1 MPYNLRKIRDRINKA
16 IRSTI
21 VSSISVFK
29 SNNNIMLFI
38 IKESFLDYIVLKLRE
53 IGYLII
59 YSRDLKRQSLG

>member
-1 MPYNLRKIRDRINKA
+1 LSIL
-16 IRSTI
+16 
-21 VSSISVFK
+21 VSK

-59 YSRDLKRQSLG
+59 YRRDLKRQSLG

>member
-1 MPYNLRKIRDRINKA
+1 MLYNLRKIRDRINKA

-21 VSSISVFK
+21 VLSILVSK

-59 YSRDLKRQSLG
+59 YRRDLKRQSLG

>member
-1 MPYNLRKIRDRINKA
+1 MLYNLRKIRDRINKA

-21 VSSISVFK
+21 VLSILVSK